1 MNILV
6 TGANGFIGSTLV
18 EYLINKK
25 VNVTT
30 LIRNKAV
37 KHAESDSLHN
47 TKVDDLLNLQN
58 KSSICYKKVEKNLTN
73 QDVVVHAAARVHV
86 MNEND
91 KNPLDSFL
99 QMNCKATLALAELA
113 AASGVK
119 RFIFISTINVYGS
132 SSQTGKP
139 LKFDSKASPATPYAI
154 SKYEAEK
161 GLMDI
166 AIKTGMEVVII
177 RSPLVYGAGVPA
189 NFQSLLKLVKKQWP
203 LPFGSITENRRS
215 FIGLDNLVDLI
226 YVCSTNEKAANQ
238 IFLASDHNDLSCR
251 ELFETISLAFG
262 YRVKLLPVPLIIFSI
277 LGKVTG
283 KTKTVESLCD
293 SFQVDITH
301 TSETLNWK
309 PPLSVEEGMKKTVAP
324 LKVINGA

>member
-6 TGANGFIGSTLV
+6 TGANGFIGSALV
-18 EYLINKK
+18 EYLVNKK

-30 LIRNKAV
+30 LIRNKSV
-37 KHAESDSLHN
+37 KHIESESLCN

-58 KSSICYKKVEKNLTN
+58 KSSVCYGEVEKSLIN

-86 MNEND
+86 MNEKD
-91 KNPLDSFL
+91 KKPLDSFL
-99 QMNCKATLALAELA
+99 QMNCKTTLALAELA
-113 AASGVK
+113 ATSGVK

-132 SSQTGKP
+132 SSQIGKP
-139 LKFDSKASPATPYAI
+139 LTFDSKVKPTTPYAI

-166 AIKTGMEVVII
+166 AKKTDMEVVII

-203 LPFGSITENRRS
+203 LPFGCITSNRRS
-215 FIGLDNLVDLI
+215 FIGLDNLIDLI
-226 YVCSTNEKAANQ
+226 HVCSVDANAANQ
-238 IFLASDHNDLSCR
+238 IFLASDNDDLSCR
-251 ELFETISLAFG
+251 KLFETISFAFG
-262 YRVKLLPVPLIIFSI
+262 YKVKLLPVPLIIFSI
-277 LGKVTG
+277 LGRVTG
-283 KTKTVESLCD
+283 KTKTVESLCG
-293 SFQVDITH
+293 SFQVDVTH

-309 PPLSVEEGMKKTVAP
+309 PLLSVEEGMKKAVSPFKIT
-324 LKVINGA
+324 NGA